1 MKTEENIQVFESVE
15 DGNYKPQKSLIEKM
29 EDYEHEIE
37 GLKAEN
43 ERLQKRVSELQAKTC
58 NTDEHGYG
66 VEEREK
72 QVQELVQTLSRKD
85 NEILI
90 LELKI
95 DELSKEKENLTE
107 GSDWLKQSMKEL
119 RSELHKSKITEK
131 QTSNSETT
139 LKQINQELA
148 RENEE
153 LKLTVRELR
162 EDINNLP
169 VSIKVSID
177 RELNE
182 KNCELAKLN
191 NCYKNRVRKADWAMG
206 QIETNIQMI
215 SSVINHIREEIVC

>member
-1 MKTEENIQVFESVE
+1 MKTEENIQVFESIE
-15 DGNYKPQKSLIEKM
+15 EQAYKPQKSLIEKM
-29 EDYEHEIE
+29 EDYEHKIE

-43 ERLQKRVSELQAKTC
+43 ERLQERVSKLQEKTC
-58 NTDEHGYG
+58 YADEQGYN
-66 VEEREK
+66 VEERAK
-72 QVQELVQTLSRKD
+72 QVQELAQVLKRKD
-85 NEILI
+85 DEILI
-90 LELKI
+90 LEMKV

-107 GSDWLKQSMKEL
+107 GGDWLKQSMKEL

-148 RENEE
+148 RENEQ
-153 LKLTVRELR
+153 LKLTVRELK
-162 EDINNLP
+162 ESVNSLP
-169 VSIKVSID
+169 VSIKVNID

-191 NCYKNRVRKADWAMG
+191 NCYKDGARKADWAMC
-206 QIETNIQMI
+206 QIETHIQMI

>member
-1 MKTEENIQVFESVE
+1 MKTEENIVMENIEEQVR
-15 DGNYKPQKSLIEKM
+15 KPQKSLIEKM

-37 GLKAEN
+37 GLKGEN
-43 ERLQKRVSELQAKTC
+43 ERLRERVSTLQSKTC
-58 NTDEHGYG
+58 YADEQGYN
-66 VEEREK
+66 VEQRGK
-72 QVQELVQTLSRKD
+72 QVQELAQTLIRKD
-85 NEILI
+85 EEILI
-90 LELKI
+90 LQLKM

-107 GSDWLKQSMKEL
+107 GNDWLKQSMKEL

-131 QTSNSETT
+131 QTLNSETA

-169 VSIKVSID
+169 VSIKVNIN

-182 KNCELAKLN
+182 KNCELARLN
-191 NCYKNRVRKADWAMG
+191 NCYKDRVRKADWTMG
-206 QIETNIQMI
+206 QIETHLQMI
-215 SSVINHIREEIVC
+215 SSVINHSREEIVC

>member
-1 MKTEENIQVFESVE
+1 MKTKENIQVFESVE

-131 QTSNSETT
+131 QTSNSETA
-139 LKQINQELA
+139 LKQVNEELA
-148 RENEE
+148 RENEQ
-153 LKLTVRELR
+153 LKLKVREL
-162 EDINNLP
+162 EKSP
-169 VSIKVSID
+169 IKVEVNE
-177 RELNE
+177 ELNRQNIGLHL
-182 KNCELAKLN
+182 KNTDLK
-191 NCYKNRVRKADWAMG
+191 RQVRDSDWTLSM
-206 QIETNIQMI
+206 INHHIQMI
-215 SSVINHIREEIVC
+215 SFLTNHFKEEVFL